1 MKKVNKLIISLL
13 LLSPLYTNVYAAP
26 TEEGKSSIV
35 SATEDNKYTAAIIKK
50 IDKEN
55 GKINLQHEEVK
66 NLGMPAMNMA
76 YKLKLTDMSSVDTLN
91 VGDKVKTFLDKTS
104 DGFVVREII
113 KIQ

>member
-1 MKKVNKLIISLL
+1 
-13 LLSPLYTNVYAAP
+13 
-26 TEEGKSSIV
+26 
-35 SATEDNKYTAAIIKK
+35 
-50 IDKEN
+50 
-55 GKINLQHEEVK
+55 
-66 NLGMPAMNMA
+66 MPAMTMA